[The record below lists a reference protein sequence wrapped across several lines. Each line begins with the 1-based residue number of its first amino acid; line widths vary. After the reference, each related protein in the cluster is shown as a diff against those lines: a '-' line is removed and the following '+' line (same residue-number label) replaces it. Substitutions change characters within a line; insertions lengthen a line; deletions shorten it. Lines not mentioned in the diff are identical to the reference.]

1 MLYLWDSNILRHY
14 ADGNLTLHEKLQRV
28 TPSVV
33 ALPSVVMAE
42 TLRGRS
48 EYALKATPEQ
58 SPFAHDLLLKTL
70 QMIQRFQILPFDQQS
85 ATVMANLKKQHRAH
99 KLHADL
105 MIAAVAIAGKH
116 IVVTRNVKHF
126 IGLLPQDQI
135 QNWIDE
141 PLGN

>member
-1 MLYLWDSNILRHY
+1 MLSLLGKGALRMLARSGPRLSIVLFHHVMSEPD
-14 ADGNLTLHEKLQRV
+14 ALLTSEPDKTRF
-28 TPSVV
+28 
-33 ALPSVVMAE
+33 AE
-42 TLRGRS
+42 QLRW
-48 EYALKATPEQ
+48 LKST
-58 SPFAHDLLLKTL
+58 
-70 QMIQRFQILPFDQQS
+70 FQILPFDQQS

-141 PLGN
+141 PLFN